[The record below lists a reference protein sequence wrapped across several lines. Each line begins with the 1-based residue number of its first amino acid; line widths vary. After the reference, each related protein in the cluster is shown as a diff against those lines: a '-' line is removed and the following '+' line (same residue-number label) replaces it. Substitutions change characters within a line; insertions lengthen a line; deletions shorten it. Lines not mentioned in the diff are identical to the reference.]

1 MGHVARSIREGFYLE
16 AITLCESMISDR
28 IEALIAALDPDHP
41 TAGRLLALGQNLQQ
55 FRRLIPDDPEGA
67 ELAAR
72 LDAWKEAR
80 NRALHEMVKLPEGD
94 AGDWGARRAALRSAA
109 REGRDLVRI
118 LSGYVR
124 RRRRVLRDQL
134 AAEPAMVQ
142 TWVSEQG

>member
-28 IEALIAALDPDHP
+28 IEALVAALDPDHP
-41 TAGRLLALGQNLQQ
+41 DAGQLLELGRNLKKFKRLLK
-55 FRRLIPDDPEGA
+55 DDLKGA
-67 ELAAR
+67 DLAAR

-94 AGDWGARRAALRSAA
+94 AGDWGSRRAALRSVA

-124 RRRRVLRDQL
+124 RRREALRDEA
-134 AAEPAMVQ
+134 AAEPKA
-142 TWVSEQG
+142 S

>member
-28 IEALIAALDPDHP
+28 IEALVATLDPDHAK
-41 TAGRLLALGQNLQQ
+41 AGHLLALGQNLQQ
-55 FRRLIPDDPEGA
+55 LRRLIRDDPEGA
-67 ELAAR
+67 DLAAR

-80 NRALHEMVKLPEGD
+80 NKALHEMVKLPEGD
-94 AGDWGARRAALRSAA
+94 AGDWGSRRAALRSVA

-124 RRRRVLRDQL
+124 RRRKVLRDEL
-134 AAEPAMVQ
+134 EAEPED
-142 TWVSEQG
+142 S